1 MEEQNRR
8 IFFEYAPSF
17 IETNIP
23 LSPFMLPLKSGI
35 FEDTQHTFDGLY
47 GVFNDSLAD
56 GWGCLLLDRALQKQG
71 LSLGAITPLQ
81 RLSMVGKNAM
91 GALEYEPTNEINSDF
106 DGPIEL
112 DVLCYQAN
120 RILDGKS
127 SDVLN
132 QLLTMNGS
140 SGGARPK
147 IVALVS
153 ENKDRLIHGEE
164 FHEGYTSWM
173 IKFASSLDTKDI
185 GVQEYV
191 YSLMAQKAGIET
203 PETYLFPSKTCGG
216 HFGVKR
222 FDRDGKNKIHIHTA
236 CGLLHANHR
245 TSSIDYTG
253 LLKLTSILTRDIRE
267 VEKMIR
273 LMIFNVKAGNKDDH
287 SKNFSFMLKDN
298 KTWVLTPAYDLTPS
312 QGING
317 EQTAMVNGKGT
328 NITTADFIK
337 VAEPF
342 GFSAAAINEIVEATD
357 DALADYPKL
366 LKQYK

>member
-71 LSLGAITPLQ
+71 LSLSAITPLQ

-112 DVLCYQAN
+112 DALCSQAN

-203 PETYLFPSKTCGG
+203 SETYLFPSKTCGG